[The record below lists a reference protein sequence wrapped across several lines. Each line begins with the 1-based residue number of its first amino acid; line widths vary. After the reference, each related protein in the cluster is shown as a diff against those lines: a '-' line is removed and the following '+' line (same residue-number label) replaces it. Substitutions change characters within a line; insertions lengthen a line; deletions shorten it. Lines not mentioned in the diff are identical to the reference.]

1 MKLSISC
8 FRNSGKCYVLYNKDF
23 PDNRDTMMKLT
34 HLAALG
40 AVFTPVAFAAPLT
53 VDTYNPQEKAIFA
66 VSSTL
71 VSGPKEAVLFDA
83 QFSVKDGE
91 ALVEK
96 IRKSGKT
103 LNKIVITS
111 GDPDFYFGLQP
122 LVKAFPNA
130 KVLATQRVV
139 DHIKATKDA
148 KLAYWGPQM
157 KDGAPTALFVPQVLA
172 SNTFT
177 IDGEKVDVE
186 DADSYAA
193 YVWIPSAKTILGGT
207 GVSWGIHVWTADTQT
222 KAARQQWQQTLA
234 AMAAHGPERVIPG
247 HYLGTPPAGTGAIDF
262 THRYLQRFEKALA
275 DSNHSA
281 GVITAMKKQYP
292 DLAEES
298 SLELSAKVNTGE
310 MKW

>member
-1 MKLSISC
+1 MK
-8 FRNSGKCYVLYNKDF
+8 F
-23 PDNRDTMMKLT
+23 T
-34 HLAALG
+34 HLALLSTL
-40 AVFTPVAFAAPLT
+40 FTPAVFAAPLT
-53 VDTYNPQEKAIFA
+53 IDTYNPQEKGIFA

-96 IRKSGKT
+96 IRHSGKT

-130 KVLATQRVV
+130 KVVATQQVV

-148 KLAYWGPQM
+148 KLAFWGPQM
-157 KDGAPTALFVPQVLA
+157 KDGAPTQLYVPQVLA
-172 SNTFT
+172 STTFM
-177 IDGEKVDVE
+177 IDGERVNIE
-186 DADSYAA
+186 EPESYAA

-222 KAARQQWQQTLA
+222 PENRKQWQQTLDS
-234 AMAAHGPERVIPG
+234 MAALKPEHVIPG

-262 THRYLQRFEKALA
+262 TRRYLQQFEQALTADKA
-275 DSNHSA
+275 ST
-281 GVITAMKKQYP
+281 GVINTMKKQWP
-292 DLAEES
+292 NLAEAS

>member
-1 MKLSISC
+1 MK
-8 FRNSGKCYVLYNKDF
+8 F
-23 PDNRDTMMKLT
+23 T
-34 HLAALG
+34 HLALLSTL
-40 AVFTPVAFAAPLT
+40 FTPAVFAAPLAI
-53 VDTYNPQEKAIFA
+53 DTYNPQEKGIFP

-96 IRKSGKT
+96 IRRSGKT

-130 KVLATQRVV
+130 KVVATQHVV

-148 KLAYWGPQM
+148 KLAFWGPQM
-157 KDGAPTALFVPQVLA
+157 KDGAPTELVVPQVIA
-172 SNTFT
+172 STTFM
-177 IDGEKVDVE
+177 IDGEKVDIE
-186 DADSYAA
+186 QPDSYAA

-207 GVSWGIHVWTADTQT
+207 GVAWGIHVWTADTQT
-222 KAARQQWQQTLA
+222 VASRKEWQETLEN
-234 AMAAHGPERVIPG
+234 MAAHRPERVIPG
-247 HYLGTPPAGTGAIDF
+247 HYLGNPPAGTGAIDF
-262 THRYLQRFEKALA
+262 TRDYLQRFEKALSA
-275 DSNHSA
+275 HKDSA
-281 GVITAMKKQYP
+281 GVISTLKKQYP
-292 DLAEES
+292 NLADDS
-298 SLELSAKVNTGE
+298 SLELSARVNTGE

>member
-1 MKLSISC
+1 MK
-8 FRNSGKCYVLYNKDF
+8 F
-23 PDNRDTMMKLT
+23 T
-34 HLAALG
+34 HLALLSTLITP
-40 AVFTPVAFAAPLT
+40 AVVAAPLT
-53 VDTYNPQEKAIFA
+53 IDTYNPQDKGMFA

-91 ALVEK
+91 ALVDK

-130 KVLATQRVV
+130 KVVATQQVV

-148 KLAYWGPQM
+148 KLAFWGPQM
-157 KDGAPTALFVPQVLA
+157 KDGAPTELIVPQVLA
-172 SNTFT
+172 STTFMV
-177 IDGEKVDVE
+177 DGEKIDIE
-186 DADSYAA
+186 QPESYAA

-207 GVSWGIHVWTADTQT
+207 GVAWGIHVWTADTQT
-222 KAARQQWQQTLA
+222 PASRKEWQQTLES
-234 AMAAHGPERVIPG
+234 MAAHKPERVIPG
-247 HYLGTPPAGTGAIDF
+247 HYLGTPPAGSGALDF
-262 THRYLQRFEKALA
+262 TRDYLQRFEQAL
-275 DSNHSA
+275 SEHKTST
-281 GVITAMKKQYP
+281 GVISAMKKQYP
-292 DLAEES
+292 GLAEES

>member
-1 MKLSISC
+1 MK
-8 FRNSGKCYVLYNKDF
+8 F
-23 PDNRDTMMKLT
+23 T
-34 HLAALG
+34 HLALLSTLI
-40 AVFTPVAFAAPLT
+40 TPVVLAAPLT
-53 VDTYNPQEKAIFA
+53 IDTYNPQDKGMFA

-83 QFSVKDGE
+83 QFSLKDGE
-91 ALVEK
+91 ALVDK

-130 KVLATQRVV
+130 KVVATQQVV

-148 KLAYWGPQM
+148 KLAFWGPQM
-157 KDGAPTALFVPQVLA
+157 KNGAPTELIVPQVLA
-172 SNTFT
+172 STTFMV
-177 IDGEKVDVE
+177 DGEKIDIE
-186 DADSYAA
+186 QPESYAA

-207 GVSWGIHVWTADTQT
+207 GVAWGIHVWTADTQMPASR
-222 KAARQQWQQTLA
+222 KEWQQTLES
-234 AMAAHGPERVIPG
+234 MAAHKPERVIPG
-247 HYLGTPPAGTGAIDF
+247 HYLGTPPAGSGAIDF
-262 THRYLQRFEKALA
+262 TRDYLQRFEQAL
-275 DSNHSA
+275 SEHKTST
-281 GVITAMKKQYP
+281 GVINAMKKQYP
-292 DLAEES
+292 GLAEES

>member
-1 MKLSISC
+1 
-8 FRNSGKCYVLYNKDF
+8 
-23 PDNRDTMMKLT
+23 MKLT
-34 HLAALG
+34 HIALLSTL
-40 AVFTPVAFAAPLT
+40 FTPAVFAAPLT
-53 VDTYNPQEKAIFA
+53 IDTWNPQEKGIFP

-96 IRKSGKT
+96 IRRSGKT
-103 LNKIVITS
+103 LTKIVSTS

-130 KVLATQRVV
+130 KVVATQHVV

-148 KLAYWGPQM
+148 KLAFWGPQM
-157 KDGAPTALFVPQVLA
+157 KDGAPTELVVPQVLA
-172 SNTFT
+172 STTFMV
-177 IDGEKVDVE
+177 DGEKIDIE
-186 DADSYAA
+186 QPDSYAA

-207 GVSWGIHVWTADTQT
+207 GVAWGIHVWTADTQT
-222 KAARQQWQQTLA
+222 PESRKQWQETLEN
-234 AMAAHGPERVIPG
+234 MAAHKPERVIPG
-247 HYLGTPPAGTGAIDF
+247 HYLGTPPAGTGAIEF
-262 THRYLQRFEKALA
+262 TRDYLQRFEKALA
-275 DSNHSA
+275 AHKDSA
-281 GVITAMKKQYP
+281 GVINTLKKQYP
-292 DLAEES
+292 GLADES

>member
-1 MKLSISC
+1 MTIARLA
-8 FRNSGKCYVLYNKDF
+8 L
-23 PDNRDTMMKLT
+23 LT
-34 HLAALG
+34 TL
-40 AVFTPVAFAAPLT
+40 FTPAVFAAPLT
-53 VDTYNPQEKAIFA
+53 VDTYNPQDKGIFA

-96 IRKSGKT
+96 IRHSGKT

-130 KVLATQRVV
+130 KVVATQRVV
-139 DHIKATKDA
+139 DHIRATKDA
-148 KLAYWGPQM
+148 KLAFWGPQM
-157 KDGAPTALFVPQVLA
+157 KDGAPTQLYVPQVLA
-172 SNTFT
+172 STTFM
-177 IDGEKVDVE
+177 IDGERVNIE
-186 DADSYAA
+186 EPESYAA

-222 KAARQQWQQTLA
+222 PESRKQWQQTLDS
-234 AMAAHGPERVIPG
+234 MAAHKPERVIPG

-262 THRYLQRFEKALA
+262 TRRYLQQFEQALTTHKA
-275 DSNHSA
+275 ST
-281 GVITAMKKQYP
+281 GVINSMKKLWP
-292 DLAEES
+292 NLAEAS